1 MMLLRKY
8 MSLLG
13 VGSAVID
20 LILPKDTYKRGD
32 LINGFFH
39 LKGGTIEQQLKR
51 IDSDLVL
58 IDRNTDIE
66 KVIDTATIL
75 SSKLINPEED
85 SKVSFTFKLPED
97 IPASTDSISY
107 RFKTRLTFNEGVES
121 KDQDII
127 QVI

>member
-1 MMLLRKY
+1 MLLRKY

-32 LINGFFH
+32 LIKGFFH

-97 IPASTDSISY
+97 IPASTNSISY